1 MLRHA
6 VPCHG
11 MPWYAVT
18 WHAIPY
24 QTSTPHT
31 HPNSNQRKQKK
42 ILNLSLHYT
51 PCLVLSSKW
60 TVPLDKTNEF
70 QTKQINLEIN
80 LKMWSNLVGSL
91 RSFMGFTYRRC
102 KWRWMPNIHLHSHSY
117 SLARKHTYKHANTH
131 TQAHNH
137 LLLLSFSILCHHHC
151 QKHNI
156 TAPYRTAHTLLR
168 HRKAPEEKNATTISH
183 IEK

>member
-1 MLRHA
+1 MARA
-6 VPCHG
+6 MPCHD
-11 MPWYAVT
+11 MLCNT
-18 WHAIPY
+18 K
-24 QTSTPHT
+24 TTHT
-31 HPNSNQRKQKK
+31 HTHTNSNQRKQKK

-102 KWRWMPNIHLHSHSY
+102 KWRWMPNIHLHLHSHTTHSHS
-117 SLARKHTYKHANTH
+117 
-131 TQAHNH
+131 
-137 LLLLSFSILCHHHC
+137 LLLSFSILCHRRRRRHHHC
-151 QKHNI
+151 QQHNI
-156 TAPYRTAHTLLR
+156 TAPHTLLC
-168 HRKAPEEKNATTISH
+168 HCKCLRKKMRLQSAIEQTYRSFQWRQHINHNFMVNTLIS
-183 IEK
+183 